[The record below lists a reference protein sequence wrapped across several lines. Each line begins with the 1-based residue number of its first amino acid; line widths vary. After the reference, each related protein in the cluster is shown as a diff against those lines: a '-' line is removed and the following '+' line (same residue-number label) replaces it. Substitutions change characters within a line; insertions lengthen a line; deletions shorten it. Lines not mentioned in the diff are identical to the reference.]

1 MSLYHDWRR
10 DTRQPSVAL
19 PPGTCD
25 CAIHVFDPARADL
38 LLPGRRY
45 EPPVAWLGELRTLHQ
60 RLGVDRAVLVQPS
73 VYGSDHTVLL
83 AALRSD
89 PGRYRG
95 VALLDDSVS
104 DAACEEMHAAGV
116 RSARF
121 NILSRFGAAFDAV
134 AFRRQVRRAEALGWG
149 ISLHATAA
157 ELAAHARLLLEIRG
171 EVVVDHLAYLN
182 SAELDSE
189 GFRFLREAVTRG
201 NWWVKVSRVDHR
213 FAPPYDD
220 AAELIRRVVSLNPWR
235 MLWATDWPH
244 PLYDVASTTMPNDA
258 DLVELLARAVPDTA
272 LREQILVHNPAR
284 VFGFAETPI
293 LQRTSNR

>member
-1 MSLYHDWRR
+1 MNAHHEWRR
-10 DTRQPSVAL
+10 DTRQPAVAL
-19 PPGTCD
+19 PSLSCD

-45 EPPVAWLGELRTLHQ
+45 EPPLAWLDELRTLHD
-60 RLGVDRAVLVQPS
+60 RLGVQRAVLVQPS
-73 VYGSDHTVLL
+73 VYGSDHAVLL
-83 AALRSD
+83 TALRAD
-89 PGRYRG
+89 PARYRG

-104 DAACEEMHAAGV
+104 DAACEELHAAGV

-121 NILSRFGAAFDAV
+121 NILSRFGAAFDTT
-134 AFRRQVRRAEALGWG
+134 AFRRQVRRAEALGWC
-149 ISLHATAA
+149 ISLHATAD
-157 ELAAHARLLLEIRG
+157 ELAAHARLLLDIRA

-182 SAELDSE
+182 PSDLDGE

-213 FAPPYDD
+213 FAPPYDE
-220 AAELIRRVVSLNPWR
+220 AVALIRRVVALNPWR

-244 PLYDVASTTMPNDA
+244 PLYDVATTTMPNDA
-258 DLVELLARAVPDTA
+258 DLVELLARAVPDAA

-284 VFGFAETPI
+284 VFGFPGA
-293 LQRTSNR
+293 

>member
-1 MSLYHDWRR
+1 MSLHHDWQR
-10 DTRQPSVAL
+10 DTRRPSVAL
-19 PPGTCD
+19 PAGSCD
-25 CAIHVFDPARADL
+25 CAIHVFDPSRTDL

-89 PGRYRG
+89 PARYRG

-104 DAACEEMHAAGV
+104 DAACEELHAAGV

-121 NILSRFGAAFDAV
+121 NILSRFGAPFDAI
-134 AFRRQVRRAEALGWG
+134 AFRRQVRRAESLGWS

-157 ELAAHARLLLEIRG
+157 ELAAQARLLLDIRA
-171 EVVVDHLAYLN
+171 EVVVDHLAYLKHD
-182 SAELDSE
+182 ELDGE

-213 FAPPYDD
+213 YPPPCDD
-220 AAELIRRVVSLNPWR
+220 AAELIRRVVALNPWR

-244 PLYDVASTTMPNDA
+244 PLYDVATTTMPNDA
-258 DLVELLARAVPDTA
+258 DLVELFARAVPDAA

-284 VFGFAETPI
+284 VFGFAEAPL
-293 LQRTSNR
+293 LQRTHNR

>member
-1 MSLYHDWRR
+1 MTLYHDWRR

-25 CAIHVFDPARADL
+25 CAIHVFDPTRADL

-83 AALRSD
+83 TALRSD
-89 PGRYRG
+89 PHRYRG

-104 DAACEEMHAAGV
+104 DAASEALHAAGV

-121 NILSRFGAAFDAV
+121 NILSRFGAACDGL
-134 AFRRQVRRAEALGWG
+134 AFRRQVRRAEALGWS

-157 ELAAHARLLLEIRG
+157 ELAAQARLLLEIRT

-182 SAELDSE
+182 GDELDGE
-189 GFRFLREAVTRG
+189 GFRFLREAITRG

-213 FAPPYDD
+213 FSPPYHD
-220 AAELIRRVVSLNPWR
+220 AVELIRRVVSLNPWR

-258 DLVELLARAVPDTA
+258 DLVELFARAVPDA
-272 LREQILVHNPAR
+272 SLREQILVHNPAR
-284 VFGFAETPI
+284 VFGFADTPI
-293 LQRTSNR
+293 PPRNTDR

>member
-1 MSLYHDWRR
+1 MSLHHDWQR

-19 PPGTCD
+19 PPDACD
-25 CAIHVFDPARADL
+25 CAIHVFDPSRTDL

-83 AALRSD
+83 AALHSD
-89 PGRYRG
+89 PERYRG
-95 VALLDDSVS
+95 VALLDDSVP
-104 DAACEEMHAAGV
+104 DAACEELHAAGV

-121 NILSRFGAAFDAV
+121 NILSRFGAPFDAT
-134 AFRRQVRRAEALGWG
+134 AFRRQVRRAEALGWS

-157 ELAAHARLLLEIRG
+157 ELAAQARLLLDIRA
-171 EVVVDHLAYLN
+171 EVVVDHLAYLKDD
-182 SAELDSE
+182 ELDGE

-213 FAPPYDD
+213 YPPPYDD
-220 AAELIRRVVSLNPWR
+220 AAELVRRVVALNPWR

-244 PLYDVASTTMPNDA
+244 PLYDVDTTTMPNDA
-258 DLVELLARAVPDTA
+258 DLVELFARAVPDA
-272 LREQILVHNPAR
+272 SLREQILVHNPAR
-284 VFGFAETPI
+284 VFGFAEVPL
-293 LQRTSNR
+293 LQRTPNR